1 MTLIEKKKRAAVIAV
16 SYFMQNQNSE
26 TNSTIGTWSKMGMS
40 RTIHDRKIIERK
52 GKTIGIK
59 IF

>member
-1 MTLIEKKKRAAVIAV
+1 MTLIEKKRRAAVIAV
-16 SYFMQNQNSE
+16 SYYVQNQNSD
-26 TNSTIGTWSKMGMS
+26 TNLATDTWGKMGMS
-40 RTIHDRKIIERK
+40 RTIHDRKVLERK